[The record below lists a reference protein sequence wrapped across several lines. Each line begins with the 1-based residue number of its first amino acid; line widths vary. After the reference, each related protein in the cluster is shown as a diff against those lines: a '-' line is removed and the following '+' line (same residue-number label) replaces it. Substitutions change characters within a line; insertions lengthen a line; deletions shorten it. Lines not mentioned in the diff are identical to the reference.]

1 MSTRPAPGPP
11 QFGLYVPQF
20 RTDVD
25 TMRSLAVAADT
36 HGFDSFWLMD
46 HLLTPGAPPT
56 DVLESWTLLTA
67 LATAT
72 GRVRL
77 GHLVG
82 CNPLRP
88 PALLAK
94 MAATVDHISGGRL
107 DLGLGWGSV
116 DEELTAF
123 GLGGRSRSRR
133 SRELGETLEILEKM
147 WTGKPFDHT
156 GEAFR
161 LRGAYG
167 LPTPVQGR
175 IPVHIGGAGRTLTMP
190 LVAAHA
196 DWWNCPGSARHR
208 LPRLA
213 PLRGGARVSAQYAV
227 GLVAPGAD
235 RAQVESAVERRMPE
249 QSWGR
254 PFVGTAGELVELF
267 HAERAEGVEL
277 FVVRLH
283 EPRSTEAVAYFAH
296 EVAAKVRSR
305 AAGDARA
312 THGIPSS
319 TTRSTR

>member
-1 MSTRPAPGPP
+1 M
-11 QFGLYVPQF
+11 
-20 RTDVD
+20 DVD
-25 TMRSLAVAADT
+25 TVRSLAVAADI

-46 HLLTPGAPPT
+46 HLLTPGAAPT

-72 GRVRL
+72 HRVRL

-156 GEAFR
+156 GEAFT

-175 IPVHIGGAGRTLTMP
+175 IPVHIGGAGRILTMP

-196 DWWNCPGSARHR
+196 DWWNCLGSARHQ
-208 LPRLA
+208 LPELA
-213 PLRGGARVSAQYAV
+213 PLRGDARISAQYAV

-235 RAQVESAVERRMPE
+235 RAQVESAVARRMPE

-254 PFVGTAGELVELF
+254 PFVGTPGELVELF
-267 HAERAEGVEL
+267 HAERAKGVEL

-283 EPRSTEAVAYFAH
+283 EPRSTEAVEYFAH
-296 EVAAKVRSR
+296 EVAAVVRDR
-305 AAGDARA
+305 AGSGA
-312 THGIPSS
+312 
-319 TTRSTR
+319 